1 MLIAALVGLTLPAA
15 ALVIYASLRPLWAG
29 PVGTDGGVLGR
40 TYRAIAIRAVLFV
53 LGLQALIVLNMTGA
67 DWVRPIAP
75 RAVVVLFGLFL
86 VASGVALPRRRPNPF
101 FGIRTART
109 LDDRH
114 LWVRLHR
121 IAGYLAV
128 ATGIATAISGV
139 FFSKDVIAWVV
150 STCALGGAATV
161 AAVYVAS
168 VPAVETTAAVRV
180 ERRRQIAIWTLRVLL
195 AVAFFYFGISK
206 FAGGS
211 RRMWIRLFD
220 TIGFGQWFRIFTG
233 FVEAGGALLLLT
245 PRGVLPGVALLA
257 AAMIGALLVHI
268 FILGVSSATIA
279 VVMLLVILTGVALAS
294 RQS

>member
-1 MLIAALVGLTLPAA
+1 MLATALIAFTLPAA
-15 ALVIYASLRPLWAG
+15 AAVIYISLRPLWADALHADSAG
-29 PVGTDGGVLGR
+29 LER
-40 TYRAIAIRAVLFV
+40 TYRAIAIRTVLFV
-53 LGLQALIVLNMTGA
+53 LGLQALIMVNMSGVE
-67 DWVRPIAP
+67 WLRPLAP
-75 RAVVVLFGLFL
+75 RAVVVLFGLF
-86 VASGVALPRRRPNPF
+86 VAAIGDGLPRTRPNYF

-109 LDDRH
+109 LADRQ
-114 LWVRLHR
+114 LWMRLHR

-128 ATGIATAISGV
+128 GAGIATALSGV

-150 STCALGGAATV
+150 STCALGGGATL

-168 VPAVETTAAVRV
+168 LPAVETTAAVRV
-180 ERRRQIAIWTLRVLL
+180 ERRRQTAVWTLRVLL
-195 AVAFFYFGISK
+195 ALAFFYFGVSK

-257 AAMIGALLVHI
+257 AAMIGALLVHV
-268 FILGVSSATIA
+268 FILGISTATIA
-279 VVMLLVILTGVALAS
+279 VVMLLVILIAVALAFRLS
-294 RQS
+294 

>member
-15 ALVIYASLRPLWAG
+15 AVVIYASLRPLWAG
-29 PVGTDGGVLGR
+29 PVGADNGALGR

-53 LGLQALIVLNMTGA
+53 LALQALIVLNMTGA

-86 VASGVALPRRRPNPF
+86 VAIGDALPRTRPNLL

-109 LDDRH
+109 LEDRQ
-114 LWVRLHR
+114 LWMRLHR

-128 ATGIATAISGV
+128 AAGIATATSAV

-150 STCALGGAATV
+150 STCALGGGATV
-161 AAVYVAS
+161 ASVYIAS
-168 VPAVETTAAVRV
+168 LPPIEMTPAARA
-180 ERRRQIAIWTLRVLL
+180 ERRRQIAVWTLRVLL
-195 AVAFFYFGISK
+195 SVAFFYFGISK

-233 FVEAGGALLLLT
+233 FVEAGGGLLLLT
-245 PRGVLPGVALLA
+245 PRGVLPGVVLLG
-257 AAMIGALLVHI
+257 AAMSGALLVHV
-268 FILGVSSATIA
+268 FILGLSTATIA
-279 VVMLLVILTGVALAS
+279 VATLLALLIGVALVS
-294 RQS
+294 RLS